1 MHSFLVLFR
10 HPERTTHDIFSILN
24 QDLIERMMNESLK
37 PQSQNEAILEHFVS
51 ENDLF
56 VEPYK
61 ELWIKIL
68 GTAFYAVQVV
78 AGFVLLIFIRYE
90 SEYGSYCTALN
101 QLTSWKYLIVS
112 TLPTYLFV

>member
-1 MHSFLVLFR
+1 M
-10 HPERTTHDIFSILN
+10 TN
-24 QDLIERMMNESLK
+24 QMLK
-37 PQSQNEAILEHFVS
+37 PQSNHQNEAILECFVS

-78 AGFVLLIFIRYE
+78 AGFTLLTFIRYE

-112 TLPTYLFV
+112 IYIHCLNI